1 MTPTPFLR
9 PAPGVRLAAAVAVG
23 FILLASSFILSANAQ
38 SGFVK
43 LPLSINTPD
52 QSELLPV
59 ISADG
64 KTLYFTRTRI
74 GMDSTVVFD
83 IWRSH
88 ITNDSVFSKPEFV
101 GGNLA
106 SSYGIAVTSISPDNN
121 TLYLIGKMESDAPP
135 DERLFV
141 SHKLLGGWSIPE
153 PIKIPNLHPRGIYT
167 DYGFGPDQRTLVMA
181 LNRDSSLGDRDLYVS
196 FFNNGKGVWSTPLW
210 LGPEINSRYAE
221 MTPYLASDNKTLYF
235 SSDRPGGIGAVDVYR
250 SIRLDDTWQHWSKP
264 ENLGP
269 RVNRPGRTTFY
280 TEDAE
285 GKYGYVSWRL
295 TESDQSDIY
304 RVKVSR
310 EQAVALVRGVVHD
323 PDGKPLAA
331 EIHYERLDSQAGST
345 APREAGNG
353 SGTGSIVGDA
363 RSDPVTGEF
372 EITLPAGARYALRA
386 ERDGYFPTSD
396 NIDLTGL
403 KSYEEI
409 HRDLK
414 LNRIQNGAAITLHN
428 VFFETD
434 KADLLPASFE
444 ELDRVKQLLT
454 DHPEFKLQIA
464 GFTDST
470 GTEAHNQL
478 LSKDR
483 AESVVNYLTQHGVA
497 ATRLSAIGYGSQKP
511 VATNTTEEGRAKN
524 RRVEFIL
531 VSK

>member
-1 MTPTPFLR
+1 MNLKLT
-9 PAPGVRLAAAVAVG
+9 
-23 FILLASSFILSANAQ
+23 LLATLVVFFLLHTPYFILSASAQ
-38 SGFVK
+38 NLIAHDQRFPHFLGTK

-74 GMDSTVVFD
+74 GLDSSVVFD

-106 SSYGIAVTSISPDNN
+106 SSYGIAVTSVSPDNN
-121 TLYLIGKMESDAPP
+121 TLYLIGKMQGDSPP

-153 PIKIPNLHPRGIYT
+153 PIKIPNLHPSGIYT
-167 DYGFGPDQRTLVMA
+167 DYSFGPDQRTLVMA
-181 LNRDSSLGDRDLYVS
+181 LDRDSSLGDRDLYVS
-196 FFNNGKGVWSTPLW
+196 FYQAGSWTTPLW

-221 MTPYLASDNKTLYF
+221 MTPYLASDNRTLYF
-235 SSDRPGGIGAVDVYR
+235 SSDRPGSSTTMSIGAVDVYR
-250 SIRLDDTWQHWSKP
+250 SIRLDDSWQHWSRP

-269 RVNRPGRTTFY
+269 SVNRPGRTTFY

-285 GKYGYVSWRL
+285 GKYGYLSWRL

-310 EQAVALVRGVVHD
+310 ERAVALVHGVVKD
-323 PDGKPLAA
+323 ADGKPLAA
-331 EIHYERLDSQAGST
+331 EIRYERLAASSADTSAKENHPG
-345 APREAGNG
+345 
-353 SGTGSIVGDA
+353 VG
-363 RSDPVTGEF
+363 RSDPATGEY
-372 EITLPAGARYALRA
+372 EITLPAGASYVLRA

-396 NIDLTGL
+396 NIDLTTL
-403 KSYEEI
+403 TSYEEI

-414 LNRIQNGAAITLHN
+414 LNKIQSGAAITLHN

-434 KADLLPASFE
+434 KSDLLPASFE
-444 ELDRVKQLLT
+444 ELDRVKDLLIQ
-454 DHPEFKLQIA
+454 HPEFKLQIA

-470 GTEAHNQL
+470 GSETHNQL

-483 AESVVNYLTQHGVA
+483 AEAVVDYLIHHGI
-497 ATRLSAIGYGSQKP
+497 ATNRLSAIGYGSAKP
-511 VATNTTEEGRAKN
+511 VATNATDEGRSKN

-531 VSK
+531 ISK

>member
-1 MTPTPFLR
+1 MKSTRSLFALSWMLFATSMAFFSLLPIPFI
-9 PAPGVRLAAAVAVG
+9 ASVR
-23 FILLASSFILSANAQ
+23 AQ
-38 SGFVK
+38 SKFIK

-64 KTLYFTRTRI
+64 KTLYFTRTRMGI
-74 GMDSTVVFD
+74 DSNVVFD

-88 ITNDSVFSKPEFV
+88 ITDDSIFSNPEFV

-106 SSYGIAVTSISPDNN
+106 SSYGIVVTSVSPDNN
-121 TLYLIGKMESDAPP
+121 TLYLTGKMQRDSPP
-135 DERLFV
+135 DERLYV

-153 PIKIPNLHPRGIYT
+153 PLKIPNLHPRALYT
-167 DYGFGPDQRTLVMA
+167 DYSFGPDQRTLIMA
-181 LNRDSSLGDRDLYVS
+181 VDRDSTLGDRDLYLS
-196 FFNNGKGVWSTPLW
+196 FYRESETGNGSRPGRWTSPLW
-210 LGPEINSRYAE
+210 LGSDINSRYAE

-235 SSDRPGGIGAVDVYR
+235 SSDRPGGMGAVDVFR
-250 SIRLDDTWQHWSKP
+250 SIRIDDSWQHWSKP

-269 RVNRPGRTTFY
+269 SINRPGRTTFY

-285 GKYGYVSWRL
+285 GKYGYLSWRQS
-295 TESDQSDIY
+295 ESDQSDIY

-310 EQAVALVRGVVHD
+310 GQAVALVRGIVRD
-323 PDGKPLAA
+323 ANGKPLAA
-331 EIHYERLDSQAGST
+331 EIRYERLATGVADTAVINST
-345 APREAGNG
+345 
-353 SGTGSIVGDA
+353 GTG
-363 RSDPVTGEF
+363 RSDPVTGEYQL
-372 EITLPAGARYALRA
+372 TLPAGAHYALRA
-386 ERDGYFPTSD
+386 AREGYFPTSE
-396 NIDLTGL
+396 NIDLTALNG
-403 KSYEEI
+403 YEEI

-414 LNRIQNGAAITLHN
+414 LNKIESGATITLHN

-434 KADLLPASFE
+434 KSDLLPASFE

-470 GTEAHNQL
+470 GSEAHNQR
-478 LSKDR
+478 LSQDR
-483 AESVVNYLTQHGVA
+483 AEAVVNYLREHSIA
-497 ATRLSAIGYGSQKP
+497 ANRLAAIGYGTAKP
-511 VATNTTEEGRAKN
+511 VASNASEAGRAQN

>member
-1 MTPTPFLR
+1 MTSTHNLR
-9 PAPGVRLAAAVAVG
+9 LCAALAAS
-23 FILLASSFILSANAQ
+23 FLLHASCFLLSAEAQ
-38 SGFVK
+38 SNFVK

-83 IWRSH
+83 IWLSH
-88 ITNDSVFSKPEFV
+88 ITNDSVDPSRPRDGRSIFSKPEFV
-101 GGNLA
+101 GNNLA

-121 TLYLIGKMESDAPP
+121 TLYLIGKLESDAPP

-167 DYGFGPDQRTLVMA
+167 DYSFGPDQRTLVMA

-196 FFNNGKGVWSTPLW
+196 FYQGSWSTPLW
-210 LGPEINSRYAE
+210 LGPDINSRYAE
-221 MTPYLASDNKTLYF
+221 MTPYLSSDNKTLYF

-250 SIRLDDTWQHWSKP
+250 SIRLDDSWQHWSKP
-264 ENLGP
+264 ENLGVG
-269 RVNRPGRTTFY
+269 VNRLGRTTFY

-310 EQAVALVRGVVHD
+310 EQAVALVRGIVRD
-323 PDGKPLAA
+323 AAGKPLAA
-331 EIHYERLDSQAGST
+331 EIHYERLAAST
-345 APREAGNG
+345 EDTSANESG
-353 SGTGSIVGDA
+353 SGSG
-363 RSDPVTGEF
+363 RSDPVTGEY

-414 LNRIQNGAAITLHN
+414 LNKIQSGAAITLHN

-434 KADLLPASFE
+434 KAELLPASFE

-470 GTEAHNQL
+470 GTEAHNDL

-483 AESVVNYLTQHGVA
+483 AKSVVNYLTEHGID

>member
-1 MTPTPFLR
+1 MNSK
-9 PAPGVRLAAAVAVG
+9 PALLAASTVIV
-23 FILLASSFILSANAQ
+23 FILHASGFILSANAQ
-38 SGFVK
+38 SLIAHDQRPTHFLGAK
-43 LPLSINTPD
+43 LPLSINTPN

-74 GMDSTVVFD
+74 GLDSSVVFD

-88 ITNDSVFSKPEFV
+88 IINDSIFSKPEFV

-106 SSYGIAVTSISPDNN
+106 SSYGIAVTSVSPDNN
-121 TLYLIGKMESDAPP
+121 TLYLIGKMERDAPP

-153 PIKIPNLHPRGIYT
+153 PIKIPNLHPSGIYT
-167 DYGFGPDQRTLVMA
+167 DYSFGPDQHTLVMA
-181 LNRDSSLGDRDLYVS
+181 LNRDSSLGDRDMYVS
-196 FFNNGKGVWSTPLW
+196 FYNGTKWSMPLW
-210 LGPEINSRYAE
+210 LGQDINSPYAE

-235 SSDRPGGIGAVDVYR
+235 SSDRPGSSTAMSIGAIDVYR
-250 SIRLDDTWQHWSKP
+250 SIRLDDSWQHWSKP

-269 RVNRPGRTTFY
+269 TVNRPGRTTFY

-285 GKYGYVSWRL
+285 GKYGYLSWRR
-295 TESDQSDIY
+295 TEGDQSDIY

-310 EQAVALVRGVVHD
+310 EQAVALVHGVVKD
-323 PDGKPLAA
+323 ADGKPLAA
-331 EIHYERLDSQAGST
+331 EIRYEHLT
-345 APREAGNG
+345 ASPASSGTKG
-353 SGTGSIVGDA
+353 SGVG
-363 RSDPVTGEF
+363 RSDPATGEY
-372 EITLPAGARYALRA
+372 EITLPAGASYAIRA

-396 NIDLTGL
+396 NIDLTTL
-403 KSYEEI
+403 NSYEEI

-414 LNRIQNGAAITLHN
+414 LNKIQSGVAITLHN

-434 KADLLPASFE
+434 KSNLLPASFE
-444 ELDRVKQLLT
+444 ELDRVRGLLMQ
-454 DHPEFKLQIA
+454 HPEFKLQIL

-470 GTEAHNQL
+470 GSEAHNKR

-483 AESVVNYLTQHGVA
+483 AQAVLNYLGQHDIA
-497 ATRLSAIGYGSQKP
+497 ADRLVAIGYGSAKP
-511 VATNTTEEGRAKN
+511 VATNATEEGRAKN